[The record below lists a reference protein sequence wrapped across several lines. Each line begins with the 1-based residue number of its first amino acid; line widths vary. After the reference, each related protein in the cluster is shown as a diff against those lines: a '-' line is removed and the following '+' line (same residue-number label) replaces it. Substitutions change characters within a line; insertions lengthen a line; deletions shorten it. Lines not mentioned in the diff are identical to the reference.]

1 MGTSG
6 SSVGSHRRSE
16 GVVMTKARIVVVGGL
31 LAYIGFHA
39 DAVDPPAKVETSR
52 LPPPVR
58 ALAYSP
64 DGKILVAGVGK
75 RNEPGEVV
83 AWDAESRKQLWV
95 KRGPKGFLAVSFASD
110 GKSVA
115 VAHGTTTALRL
126 DPTTGEELGQ
136 VGPHPATVRDC
147 AYIPGTDWLATG
159 SDGVIRLWDVKTGK
173 VAKELKDG
181 HPAEVFSLV
190 VSPGGKWLISTGP
203 DGTHGWDLTTG
214 KELKDAIKP
223 DRRTAFDGVTFIAP
237 DRIMYGS
244 GMTRVMELPSGK
256 ELLKFKNDG
265 GYDGI
270 AYSAVVGLAVFRYY
284 DHTSAQIADLT
295 FRAPTADE
303 KARIEKLLKD
313 FDDDSYAV
321 RVAASK
327 SIQELGSVAEPML
340 WKAMADGPSAEVR
353 MRARETRKAILE
365 RLLRALKGHT
375 GSIGPMTFAPNG
387 KVLATGANDGTVRL
401 WDPQTG
407 KELAKLEVPDPT
419 SPNRP

>member
-1 MGTSG
+1 
-6 SSVGSHRRSE
+6 
-16 GVVMTKARIVVVGGL
+16 MTKARIVVACGL
-31 LAYIGFHA
+31 FACIGLKA
-39 DAVDPPAKVETSR
+39 DAVDPPAKAETS
-52 LPPPVR
+52 LVPPLVR

-83 AWDAESRKQLWV
+83 AWDAESGKQLWV
-95 KRGPKGFLAVSFASD
+95 KRGPKGFSSVSFAPD

-115 VAHGTTTALRL
+115 VAHGTTTAMCL
-126 DPTTGEELGQ
+126 DPNSGKELGE
-136 VGPHPATVRDC
+136 VGPHPTTVRAC
-147 AYIPGTDWLATG
+147 VHIPGTDWLATG
-159 SDGVIRLWDVKTGK
+159 SDGVIRLWDMKTGK

-203 DGTHGWDLTTG
+203 DSTRGWDVTTG
-214 KELKDAIKP
+214 KELKDAVKQGPGIGWYGITFTNP
-223 DRRTAFDGVTFIAP
+223 DRFLF
-237 DRIMYGS
+237 GS
-244 GMTRVMELPSGK
+244 NSGAIRMMELPSGK

-265 GYDGI
+265 GYAEI
-270 AYSAVVGLAVFRYY
+270 AFSPAVGLAAYRWTETM
-284 DHTSAQIADLT
+284 DAHIADLT
-295 FRAPTADE
+295 FRDPTADE

-321 RVAASK
+321 RAAASK
-327 SIQELGSVAEPML
+327 SMQELGSVAEPML
-340 WKAMADGPSAEVR
+340 RKAMADGSSAEVR
-353 MRARETRKAILE
+353 MRAGEARKAILE
-365 RLLRALKGHT
+365 QPLRALKGHT
-375 GSIGPMTFAPNG
+375 GPIGPMTFAPNG